1 MTKLIGARV
10 VIAGLENG
18 LELTITA
25 ASMSFISD
33 MFGVLAV
40 CILLVTFALVY
51 GKTWKLII
59 RSPLNFLTDVFYR
72 RLAAVNA
79 GQVCIDRFLGS
90 YAFHPYRPL
99 SLVSQSV

>member
-40 CILLVTFALVY
+40 CILLVTFAVVY
-51 GKTWKLII
+51 SKTWKLII
-59 RSPLNFLTDVFYR
+59 RSPLNFLIDVFYR
-72 RLAAVNA
+72 RLTA
-79 GQVCIDRFLGS
+79 DKR
-90 YAFHPYRPL
+90 RPGMY
-99 SLVSQSV
+99 